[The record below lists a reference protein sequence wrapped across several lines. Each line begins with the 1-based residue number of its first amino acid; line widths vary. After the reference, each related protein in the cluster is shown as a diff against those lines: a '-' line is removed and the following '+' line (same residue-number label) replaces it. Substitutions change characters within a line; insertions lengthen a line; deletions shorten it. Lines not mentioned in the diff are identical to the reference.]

1 MIEEEKIKA
10 HCHKFNFKNQIPLK
24 SRKKWEQQLENDPGF
39 NLHS

>member
-24 SRKKWEQQLENDPGF
+24 SRKKMGATAGK
-39 NLHS
+39 